1 MARYK
6 YLGQPLYPNAGPC
19 KIIKLKK
26 TDGTTDTLLP
36 ILPATTFPVGDDI
49 GYDITDPRS
58 IQQLDVDARFQVI
71 P

>member
-19 KIIKLKK
+19 LKIIVKQSS
-26 TDGTTDTLLP
+26 GVPRTLLP
-36 ILPATTFPVGDDI
+36 ISPATTFPIGNDI
-49 GYDITDPRS
+49 GYDITDPVS
-58 IQQLDVDARFQVI
+58 IKQLGVDDRFEVI